1 MLHILLGP
9 RLEDK
14 KKFVDS
20 LKSSL
25 SGGLLGVETEILYG
39 KDVTSL
45 DALEQAV
52 RSLGLG
58 GQRLV
63 VLWDVDSLKSS
74 LFNGLVD
81 LINRFALDSSGVCLV
96 VEGGSEPDGRN
107 SRRLAELFPKAV
119 RTFGTVSEENM
130 FDLVDLM
137 MSGNLEGALSLF
149 DRLKIDRWTFS
160 GLVGALRYRIEDRF
174 RQDPKRRLTL
184 LEKLAE
190 VDIAVKMYGEDPRD
204 RLIYLTLG
212 LRRQ

>member
-14 KKFVDS
+14 KRFLES

-39 KDVTSL
+39 KDITSL
-45 DALEQAV
+45 NTLQQAV
-52 RSLGLG
+52 RSIGLG

-96 VEGGSEPDGRN
+96 VEGGSEPEGKN

-119 RTFGTVSEENM
+119 KTFGRVSEENM
-130 FDLVDLM
+130 FDLVDLIV
-137 MSGNLEGALSLF
+137 SGNLEGALSLF

-174 RQDPKRRLTL
+174 RRDPKRRLSL
-184 LEKLAE
+184 LDRLADAD
-190 VDIAVKMYGEDPRD
+190 VAVKIHGEDPRAQ
-204 RLIYLTLG
+204 LIYLTLG
-212 LRRQ
+212 LGR